1 MTDLTPTPGLFSQL
15 LPLLAQ
21 RAILITVS
29 KLEEGDQLQVNIC
42 PRLLKEGENQALTTP
57 LSVSGNAAELDVELV
72 PQVANFVAA
81 QVRLHSNLSAI
92 QKELAAAER
101 AARDEAS
108 KKHKTVGNGGKKP
121 EPQPLSLFE
130 TPTEEGD

>member
-1 MTDLTPTPGLFSQL
+1 MTDHNPTPGLFSQL

-29 KLEEGDQLQVNIC
+29 KLEDGDQLQVNIC

-57 LSVSGNAAELDVELV
+57 LSVCGNAAELDVELV
-72 PQVANFVAA
+72 PQVATFVAA

-101 AARDEAS
+101 TARDEAN

-121 EPQPLSLFE
+121 EVQPLSLFD
-130 TPTEEGD
+130 TPDQEGD

>member
-1 MTDLTPTPGLFSQL
+1 MTDHNPTTGLFSQL

-57 LSVSGNAAELDVELV
+57 LSVCGNAAELDVELV

-101 AARDEAS
+101 AARDEES
-108 KKHKTVGNGGKKP
+108 KKHKIGGNGGKKP
-121 EPQPLSLFE
+121 EPQPLNLFD
-130 TPTEEGD
+130 TPAEEGD